1 VALVRGFRFEQ
12 VEKDKFRVLNQAVGQ
27 HTLVFGQHLPFPGV
41 GRITPLGVE
50 WR

>member
-12 VEKDKFRVLNQAVGQ
+12 VEKDKFHVLNQAVAQ
-27 HTLVFGQHLPFPGV
+27 HAQVFGPHLPFPRV
-41 GRITPLGVE
+41 GRVTPLGVE